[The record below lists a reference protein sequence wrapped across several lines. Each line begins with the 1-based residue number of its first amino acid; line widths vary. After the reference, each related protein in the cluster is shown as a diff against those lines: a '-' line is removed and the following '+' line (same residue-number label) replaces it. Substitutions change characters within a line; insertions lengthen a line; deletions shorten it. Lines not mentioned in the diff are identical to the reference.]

1 MEKNLSLEEAV
12 RIHRNMWRFIQKV
25 EERRG
30 YKLVHHR
37 EILKEQFCKL
47 FGLELSCNCAFCEF
61 DSQYATNCSHCP
73 GLWDY
78 SNPGR
83 LGACMGFEINY
94 KTSDAGEIANIPIRE
109 DVE

>member
-1 MEKNLSLEEAV
+1 MEKKLSLEEAV

-25 EERRG
+25 EEREGKMGNRLLL
-30 YKLVHHR
+30 KL
-37 EILKEQFCKL
+37 QFCEQ
-47 FGLELSCNCAFCEF
+47 FGLELSSNCAFCEF
-61 DSQYATNCSHCP
+61 DSQYADNCSHCP

-78 SNPGR
+78 LNPGR
-83 LGACMGFEINY
+83 LGMCMGSKINY